1 MMKTKKIKSLSLLA
15 LSALLPLNT
24 NALEK
29 NEMVYTNLDYDG
41 SVKTS
46 TVTNHLSFVGSNDF
60 VDESE
65 LKDILNLNGEEKF
78 VIASDK
84 ITWSP
89 LGEDIFYKG
98 TIEKNVPIKTSIKYY
113 LDGEECDIGDML
125 GKQGQ
130 VKIVY
135 SFSNE
140 NKNYTSIN
148 GRMEAIYTP
157 FMTMSATLLDD
168 TAKNVSVSNGKVTA
182 TGKKTLVLGVA
193 SPGLYSPG
201 LYSST
206 KIPSLKDLDRVT
218 ITYDTENFSLGST
231 YIISTPKVF
240 DDFDLSIF
248 DKTSTLTKDLNS
260 LKSNMDLLE
269 KGCKE
274 LESGAVKISTGSSS
288 LSSNLEKTLAAVSS
302 LKKGSSSL
310 NDGMH
315 ELSTGLANLS
325 TAIDK
330 EKLTLLGKNM
340 AAVKSKNEI
349 QINRLLSL
357 VNKTLEE
364 LTISY
369 VTNGLDAYSG
379 TDATLLLE
387 KNVYETIVLLK
398 ENEGIM
404 DANLAVLNG
413 LDATIS
419 KMATAVESIE
429 KLIAGTKQLDAGL
442 SSLST
447 GLDLLYKGSVDLT
460 NGTAELKK
468 GAKTLSVGTT
478 KFNEEGI
485 DKVVESIQSVKMYSD
500 RARTLVTLSKNYR
513 GFASN
518 NSTST
523 TFISMIK
530 PCK

>member
-1 MMKTKKIKSLSLLA
+1 MMKTKNIKGITLLA

-24 NALEK
+24 RALEK
-29 NEMVYTNLDYDG
+29 SEMVYTNLDYDG

-46 TVTNHLSFVGSNDF
+46 TVTNHLSFVGSENF

-78 VIASDK
+78 VTANDK

-98 TIEKNVPIKTSIKYY
+98 TIEKSVPIKAQIKYY
-113 LDGEECDIGDML
+113 LDGEECDIEDML
-125 GKQGQ
+125 GKEGQ
-130 VKIVY
+130 IKIVY

-168 TAKNVSVSNGKVTA
+168 TAKNVSVSNGKVAA
-182 TGKKTLVLGVA
+182 TGTKTVVLGIA
-193 SPGLYSPG
+193 SPG

-206 KIPSLKDLDRVT
+206 KISSLKDLDRVT

-231 YIISTPKVF
+231 YIVSTPKVF
-240 DDFDLSIF
+240 DDFDLSVF
-248 DKTSTLTKDLNS
+248 DKASTLTKDINS
-260 LKSNMDLLE
+260 LKTNMDLLE
-269 KGCKE
+269 KGSKE
-274 LESGAVKISTGSSS
+274 LESGVAKISTGSSS
-288 LSSNLEKTLAAVSS
+288 LSSNLEKTLAGVAS
-302 LKKGSSSL
+302 LKKGSSNL
-310 NDGMH
+310 DAGMS
-315 ELSTGLANLS
+315 ELSTGLANMS

-330 EKLTLLGKNM
+330 EKLALLGKNM
-340 AAVKSKNEI
+340 VVAKSKNEL
-349 QINRLLSL
+349 QINSLLSL

-364 LTISY
+364 LAISY
-369 VTNGLDAYSG
+369 KTNGLDAYSG
-379 TDATLLLE
+379 TDDTLLLE

-404 DANLAVLNG
+404 DANIAVLNG

-419 KMATAVESIE
+419 KMTTAIDSIE
-429 KLIAGTKQLDAGL
+429 KLTAGTKQLDRGL
-442 SSLST
+442 SSLS
-447 GLDLLYKGSVDLT
+447 GGIDLLYKGSLELT

-468 GAKTLSVGTT
+468 GAKTLSAGTT

-485 DKVVESIQSVKMYSD
+485 DKVVKSVQSVKVYSD
-500 RARTLVTLSKNYR
+500 RAKTLVTLSKNYK
-513 GFASN
+513 GFASK